1 MQFFRRGGQTLYM
14 RKRVPSRYKE
24 VEQRESVWIS
34 LHTDSE
40 TVAKAKAPRI
50 WADMIEAWEAMLD
63 GMSSE
68 GEKRMKAARELAA
81 KRGFRFMSVNE
92 VASLPIPQIID
103 RMKAI
108 KNKDGTPNMALA
120 AAILGGA
127 AHSELTVTGALDRFW
142 TVAKV
147 KTRQK
152 SADQIRRWEN
162 PRKKAVANFLTA
174 MGQDIPIK
182 DITTRDLFAFRAWW
196 VDKME
201 SDGLTAHSAN
211 KDFIHLTSIIKDV
224 ARAEEVS
231 LRFNTTGL
239 NIRDGEKGTR
249 PPFSMEWIKD
259 KLLAN
264 GALDGLN
271 SEARGILLGMV
282 NTGYRPSEGA
292 MLGRDQIRL
301 DHNVPHL
308 SIEPVGRQLK
318 SANARRIIPLVGISL
333 EAFRANPDGFPRYAD
348 NPSLSDTV
356 NKFLRENK
364 LLESDKHTMYSLRH
378 SFEDRLLGAGTDERI
393 RRDLM
398 GHRLTR
404 ERYGKGA
411 DLVQLHRVLQ
421 AISI

>member
-1 MQFFRRGGQTLYM
+1 MQFFRRSGQTLYM
-14 RKRVPSRYKE
+14 RKRVPSRYKD

-81 KRGFRFMSVNE
+81 KRGFRFMSVSE
-92 VASLPIPQIID
+92 VANLPFPQVFE
-103 RMKAI
+103 RMKAVE
-108 KNKDGTPNMALA
+108 NRDGTPNMALA

-127 AHSELTVTGALDRFW
+127 AHSELTVTGALKRFW
-142 TVAKV
+142 IVAKV
-147 KTRQK
+147 QTRQK
-152 SADQIRRWEN
+152 STDQIRRWEN
-162 PRKKAVANFLTA
+162 PRKKAVANFIEA
-174 MGQDIPIK
+174 MGQDMQIK
-182 DITTRDLFAFRAWW
+182 EITTRDLYTFRAWW
-196 VDKME
+196 VEKMDAE
-201 SDGLTAHSAN
+201 GLTANSAN
-211 KDFIHLTSIIKDV
+211 KDFVHLTAVIKEV
-224 ARAEEVS
+224 ARAEEVA
-231 LRFNTTGL
+231 LRFNTVGL
-239 NIRDGEKGTR
+239 SIKDGEKGTR
-249 PPFSMEWIKD
+249 PPFSIEWIKD
-259 KLLAN
+259 KLLAK

-292 MLGRDQIRL
+292 MLGHDQIKL

-318 SANARRIIPLVGISL
+318 SANARRVIPLVGISL

-348 NPSLSDTV
+348 NPGLSDTV

-378 SFEDRLLGAGTDERI
+378 SFEDRLLATGTDERI

-411 DLVQLHRVLQ
+411 DLVQLQRVLQ
-421 AISI
+421 AIAV